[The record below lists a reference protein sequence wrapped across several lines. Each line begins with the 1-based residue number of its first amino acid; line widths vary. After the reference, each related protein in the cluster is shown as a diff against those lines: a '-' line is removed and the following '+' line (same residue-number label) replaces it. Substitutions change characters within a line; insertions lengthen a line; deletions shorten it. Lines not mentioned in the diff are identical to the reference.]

1 MGENHIL
8 YFTILRNLS
17 SMQLVGYIEFAVV
30 INIQAAYH
38 QNIIERI
45 YNEMQE
51 HLLIVQ
57 DTYQKEVIFAVFFCA
72 NIPTVDLILKRL
84 ESYDGVNKVEVFIT
98 TSLMYYQEWL
108 KREIEKKIKDLLS
121 SLSQEVTTTKNA

>member
-1 MGENHIL
+1 
-8 YFTILRNLS
+8 
-17 SMQLVGYIEFAVV
+17 MQLVGYIEFAVV
-30 INIQAAYH
+30 INIQISYH
-38 QNIIERI
+38 RNIIERI

-84 ESYDGVNKVEVFIT
+84 EFYDGVNKVEVFIT
-98 TSLMYYQEWL
+98 TSLIYYQGWL
-108 KREIEKKIKDLLS
+108 KREIEKRIKDLLS
-121 SLSQEVTTTKNA
+121 SSSQEVTTTKNT